1 MKYIITER
9 QYKLLTEDKE
19 RKILRV
25 PGLEVFGDWEGLQAY
40 LDKKG
45 NPLFS
50 VSGDLYLK
58 YTNIISLDNLVSVEG
73 FVDLYQSEIESL
85 GNLEYVG
92 GDLDLIETPIQSLG
106 NLEYVGGD
114 LDLGGCD
121 IESFDNLVFVGG
133 DLNLTGTPISKMY
146 SPDEI
151 KEMVEVGGE
160 IYI

>member
-9 QYKLLTEDKE
+9 QYKVLTEDKE

-58 YTNIISLDNLVSVEG
+58 YTNIISLDNLVSVSGNLDLERTKIKTLENLVSVGG
-73 FVDLYQSEIESL
+73 FLDLTATQIKSLDNLVSVGGFLDLRNTNITSL
-85 GNLEYVG
+85 GNLKYVG
-92 GDLDLIETPIQSLG
+92 GSLY
-106 NLEYVGGD
+106 LR
-114 LDLGGCD
+114 
-121 IESFDNLVFVGG
+121 
-133 DLNLTGTPISKMY
+133 GTPLRWTTTRDDIRKQ
-146 SPDEI
+146 
-151 KEMVEVGGE
+151 VESGE
-160 IYI
+160 IIYL